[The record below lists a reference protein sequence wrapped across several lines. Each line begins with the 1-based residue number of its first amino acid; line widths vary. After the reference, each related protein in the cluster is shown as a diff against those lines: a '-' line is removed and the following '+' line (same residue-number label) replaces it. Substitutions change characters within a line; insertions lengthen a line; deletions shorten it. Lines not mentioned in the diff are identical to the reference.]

1 MSLFRI
7 RSLSPVG
14 HVCKLLFCIIDYIV
28 CRVKIEI
35 DVEIESEIESL
46 LKIVS

>member
-1 MSLFRI
+1 
-7 RSLSPVG
+7 
-14 HVCKLLFCIIDYIV
+14 VCKLLFCIIDYIV